1 MLCWGRGD
9 RLAQTDHGEGA
20 EEVCPGVGVGGGR
33 KGALGLP
40 EGQGSRKQ
48 KRLVSGVGI
57 LSWVGHNSALFPLLP
72 TLGWEIF
79 KGSGPAHVEHL
90 LHARAM
96 KWGAITTPL
105 FCPGAYGHI

>member
-1 MLCWGRGD
+1 M
-9 RLAQTDHGEGA
+9 
-20 EEVCPGVGVGGGR
+20 GGGR

-48 KRLVSGVGI
+48 KRLVSGVEI
-57 LSWVGHNSALFPLLP
+57 LSWVGHNSVLFPLLP

-79 KGSGPAHVEHL
+79 KGSGAAQVEHL
-90 LHARAM
+90 LYDRAM

-105 FCPGAYGHI
+105 FCPGAWGHI